1 MNPFTQATVATP
13 LPPEAHP
20 DFPTSSR
27 RRPAR
32 RRRMAWR
39 TALSMLAA
47 APSGALAVDVNTA
60 TATQLLALRGIG
72 PRTAHIIV
80 EERKRAGPYE
90 SLQDLSDRVRG
101 IGPRKLAAL
110 KASGLKASRRYMTLQ
125 PRAGGNIPGA
135 AAPSNEAAVPIDR
148 RQAAPS
154 GAAPAA
160 KGSL

>member
-1 MNPFTQATVATP
+1 
-13 LPPEAHP
+13 
-20 DFPTSSR
+20 
-27 RRPAR
+27 
-32 RRRMAWR
+32 MALG

-60 TATQLLALRGIG
+60 TATQLLAVRGIG

-125 PRAGGNIPGA
+125 PRVVGNMPGA
-135 AAPSNEAAVPIDR
+135 AAPSSEAAVPTG
-148 RQAAPS
+148 RQASPS

-160 KGSL
+160 KGRL